1 MFKKRPNILNH
12 CVYISASAIWLL
24 YHWVKIGT
32 FSFPST
38 LESQNIISP
47 LAPSWFPLSFRQ
59 IRAYI
64 ARRSVNEGAGG
75 ITPPPP
81 SHLKKGHTPLP
92 PLPPSL
98 SLQADISIFYMI
110 KLPSNLSFFLQTRY
124 NGGPASFTCVSSH
137 VPISRAH
144 INIILYTQLSPFLQE
159 KTSSAGSKDFFS
171 GSIGRDYIVIKYCFV
186 YFFIYVSAELNF
198 SCDIRTF
205 NPVVYWLWW
214 I

>member
-144 INIILYTQLSPFLQE
+144 INIILYTQLSPFSTKYVISGVKRLFLRVHWE
-159 KTSSAGSKDFFS
+159 RLHCDKVLFCIFFHKC
-171 GSIGRDYIVIKYCFV
+171 ICWTKLFLPYK
-186 YFFIYVSAELNF
+186 NPF
-198 SCDIRTF
+198 SLYYTD
-205 NPVVYWLWW
+205 
-214 I
+214 